1 MKTRWLTLALLA
13 ASTAHAQQATRPD
26 PDFIEGPALRQITG
40 EQIFTHVCQGCH
52 MPDAR
57 GAAGAGKYPALA
69 ANPKL
74 ASSAYPVV
82 MVMNGR
88 GGMPSF
94 SMLLDDAQIAA
105 VVNYVRTHFGNA
117 YTDALTADTV
127 KAFRPASPP
136 PVDSED
142 H

>member
-1 MKTRWLTLALLA
+1 MKASSFVVALLM
-13 ASTAHAQQATRPD
+13 ASTVHAQQAKKPD
-26 PDFIEGPALRQITG
+26 PDFLGGHDVAHVTG
-40 EQIFTHVCQGCH
+40 EQIYTHICQGCH
-52 MPDAR
+52 MPDAK
-57 GAAGAGKYPALA
+57 GAVGAGHYPALA

-94 SMLLDDAQIAA
+94 AMLLDDTQVAA

-117 YTDALTADTV
+117 YTDTLTADAV
-127 KAFRPASPP
+127 KAFRP
-136 PVDSED
+136 VDTKD